1 LVCFFGSGLGEEN
14 WVRESQMEG
23 GTGTTRMGSRSSTRH
38 GPASVFQGK
47 VRRWRKSWTPFASPS
62 PSASGSRV
70 LLYKWLPLA
79 PPSNAN
85 GGKEVTTEETTP
97 PKALRFLP
105 VAVVQAQRKE
115 EKEKEAA
122 VEVEAL
128 NQEESEQPQA
138 MDTVDGSLHE
148 DIPSNPSEELN
159 AVNDHKELGTESLND
174 ESISKSEGNGLL
186 LDASKEGQGAETDE
200 NLAQLDLENAHTE
213 LGAS

>member
-1 LVCFFGSGLGEEN
+1 M
-14 WVRESQMEG
+14 R
-23 GTGTTRMGSRSSTRH
+23 
-38 GPASVFQGK
+38 ASVAVKLVFLQK
-47 VRRWRKSWTPFASPS
+47 PLAFDDKLVFLRLFDLA
-62 PSASGSRV
+62 V
-70 LLYKWLPLA
+70 LLC
-79 PPSNAN
+79 
-85 GGKEVTTEETTP
+85 VIQ
-97 PKALRFLP
+97 

-159 AVNDHKELGTESLND
+159 AVNDHKELGPESWND